1 MISSFVA
8 ILIFCEVSEKITNI
22 FIEIYY
28 EIEQIKW
35 YLFTMD
41 KRRIFAA
48 IIGFSQKSVIL
59 DGFGSI
65 RGSRDAFKN
74 VRT

>member
-1 MISSFVA
+1 MVSSFFT

-22 FIEIYY
+22 FVEIYN

-48 IIGFSQKSVIL
+48 IIGFSQKPVTL
-59 DGFGSI
+59 EGFGSI

-74 VRT
+74 VIL